1 MVLDRLKTQLPV
13 LPLTVAGSHF
23 SLEVLSNTLPLIY
36 TLLIAQRG
44 FTYSQIGTIALIG
57 GLCGS
62 VTQLLFGM
70 LVDRW
75 DARKQVILSIVWM
88 GLGMGTV
95 GFVGDFGWLIVV
107 VGFAKLA
114 SAAYHPAG
122 AALANFASNKK
133 KGTSVSYFSV
143 GGSLGSAM
151 SPLIFGLA
159 LGAWGLRG
167 TLLLIPAGLF
177 LAFLLWSPLG
187 RIPIIS
193 NKNEGK
199 AKANKAGSIWALLPI
214 VILVGTRSW
223 TSGTLSTYLPEWYSS
238 QGVSL
243 AWAGSAFSL
252 VLIMT
257 GAGNLL
263 GGRVADRIGH
273 ERVVLGGMVLLS
285 VGFWGFMNLS
295 GPLQIVSL
303 SLVGIATGMTT
314 PSSLVMAQGAWPQA
328 IGLASSLVMGVA
340 WMPSSLGSWT
350 IGLIADRTS
359 LTFALSTLTYVPLLG
374 VAVLSAALIYNR
386 MTQDSNDDF
395 STA

>member
-62 VTQLLFGM
+62 ITQLLFGM

-88 GLGMGTV
+88 GLGMGAV
-95 GFVGDFGWLIVV
+95 GIVGSYGWLIVV

-167 TLLLIPAGLF
+167 TLLLIPAGIF

-285 VGFWGFMNLS
+285 VGFWGFMNLG
-295 GPLQIVSL
+295 GPLQIISL

-395 STA
+395 

>member
-1 MVLDRLKTQLPV
+1 MVIDRLKTQLPV
-13 LPLTVAGSHF
+13 LPLTVASSHF

-88 GLGMGTV
+88 GVGMGTV
-95 GFVGDFGWLIVV
+95 GFISSYGWLIVV

-122 AALANFASNKK
+122 AALANFASNKM

-167 TLLLIPAGLF
+167 TFLLIPCGIL
-177 LAFLLWSPLG
+177 LGCLLWSPLG
-187 RIPIIS
+187 KIPLVS
-193 NKNEGK
+193 NESQGNV
-199 AKANKAGSIWALLPI
+199 KANKAGSIWALLPI
-214 VILVGTRSW
+214 VILVSTRSW
-223 TSGTLSTYLPEWYSS
+223 TSGTLSTYLPEFYSS
-238 QGVSL
+238 QGASL
-243 AWAGSAFSL
+243 ALAGGAFSL
-252 VLIMT
+252 VLT
-257 GAGNLL
+257 TTAVGNLL
-263 GGRVADRIGH
+263 GGRVADHVGH
-273 ERVVLGGMVLLS
+273 DRVVIGGMILLS
-285 VGFWGFMNLS
+285 LSFWGFMNLS
-295 GPLQIVSL
+295 GPFQVISL
-303 SLVGIATGMTT
+303 ALIGVATGMTT
-314 PSSLVMAQGAWPQA
+314 PSSLVMAQAAWPQA

-350 IGLIADRTS
+350 IGMMADRTS
-359 LTFALSTLTYVPLLG
+359 LGFALSTLTYVPLLG
-374 VAVLSAALIYNR
+374 VVVLSGSLLYNR
-386 MTQDSNDDF
+386 MTQGANDEF
-395 STA
+395 STK

>member
-1 MVLDRLKTQLPV
+1 MVLEKIKTNLPV

-36 TLLIAQRG
+36 TLLIAERG

-88 GLGMGTV
+88 GVGMGVV
-95 GFVGDFGWLIVV
+95 GFVSSFGWLIAL

-122 AALANFASNKK
+122 AALANFASNKM

-159 LGAWGLRG
+159 LGAWGLNG
-167 TLLLIPAGLF
+167 TFLLIPCGIL

-187 RIPIIS
+187 QVPLVS
-193 NKNEGK
+193 NKSQGK
-199 AKANKAGSIWALLPI
+199 TKANKAGPIWALLPI
-214 VILVGTRSW
+214 VILVSTRSW
-223 TSGTLSTYLPEWYSS
+223 TSGTLSTYLPEWYAS
-238 QGVSL
+238 QGTSL
-243 AWAGSAFSL
+243 ALAGGAFSL
-252 VLIMT
+252 VLVMT

-273 ERVVLGGMVLLS
+273 ERVVIGGMILLS
-285 VGFWGFMNLS
+285 AAFWGFLNFS
-295 GPLQIVSL
+295 GPFQVISL
-303 SLVGIATGMTT
+303 ALVGMATGMTT

-350 IGLIADRTS
+350 IGLIADRSS
-359 LTFALSTLTYVPLLG
+359 LTFALSTLTFVPLIG
-374 VAVLSAALIYNR
+374 VAVLGGAILYNR
-386 MTQDSNDDF
+386 FFLEHSE
-395 STA
+395 A